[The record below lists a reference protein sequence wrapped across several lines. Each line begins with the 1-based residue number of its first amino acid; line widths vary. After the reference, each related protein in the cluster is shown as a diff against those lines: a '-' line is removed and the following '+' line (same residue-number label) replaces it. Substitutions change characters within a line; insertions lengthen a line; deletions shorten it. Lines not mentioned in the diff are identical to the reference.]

1 MEAFPPIPE
10 WLQMEHRVA
19 HILTKQEQHGWYF
32 DERAAWEL
40 ASALRTELEGID
52 SLLRERYPLVPG
64 SRFTPKRDNKSK
76 GYIAGAEFTRLKDFN
91 PNSRDHIA
99 WILKTHSGWEPT
111 SLTPTGKPIVDET
124 SLKDIGTDLALSF
137 LRMLEISKMLGMLS
151 EGKNAWLKLVT
162 KSKRI
167 HHHCSVATNT
177 GRCAHRNPNLA
188 QTPSDERFR
197 QLFTAAPGQV
207 MVGADLSG
215 VELRMLANYLHRWD
229 EGRYA
234 HILLTG
240 DIHQTNADK
249 IGISRKLVKTVTYA
263 FLYGAGDAKIGLSY
277 DKSLNSAAAKS
288 KGKEIRKA
296 YVEAI
301 PGLADLLAAVQAA
314 ADRGY
319 VKAIDGRR
327 LNVDSSHKALNF
339 LLQGSS
345 ASLAKRWL
353 LIANDAVR
361 TMPLCASQLAFVHDE
376 LQYECDP
383 SHADDLK
390 FLLELSAVQAGEYY
404 NLHCPIAAEGKIGNT
419 WADVH

>member
-1 MEAFPPIPE
+1 
-10 WLQMEHRVA
+10 MEHQVA
-19 HILTKQEQHGWYF
+19 TILTAQEQHGWYF

-40 ASALRTELEGID
+40 ASALRTELENID
-52 SLLRERYPLVPG
+52 SLLRKRYPLVPG
-64 SRFTPKRDNKSK
+64 QRFTPKRDNKSK
-76 GYIAGAEFTRLKDFN
+76 GYIAGAEFTRLKEFN
-91 PNSRDHIA
+91 PTSRDHIA
-99 WILKTHSGWEPT
+99 WILKTHSGWKPT
-111 SLTPTGKPIVDET
+111 ALTATGKPIVDET

-137 LRMLEISKMLGMLS
+137 LRMLEITKMLGMLS

-162 KSKRI
+162 RSKRI

-197 QLFTAAPGQV
+197 QLFTATPGQIL
-207 MVGADLSG
+207 VGADLAG
-215 VELRMLANYLHRWD
+215 IELRMLSHYLHRYD

-263 FLYGAGDAKIGLSY
+263 FLYGAGDIKIGLSY
-277 DKSLNSAAAKS
+277 DKQLPPSQAKA

-296 YVEAI
+296 YIEAI
-301 PGLADLLAAVQAA
+301 PGLADLLAAVQTA

-319 VKAIDGRR
+319 VNAIDGRR
-327 LNVDSSHKALNF
+327 LNVDSPHKALNF

-345 ASLAKRWL
+345 ASLAKKWL
-353 LIANDAVR
+353 VIANDTVKE
-361 TMPLCASQLAFVHDE
+361 TNLCASQLAFVHDE
-376 LQYECDP
+376 LQYECHP
-383 SHADDLK
+383 PQADELK
-390 FLLELSAVQAGEYY
+390 FALELSATLAGEFY
-404 NLHCPIAAEGKIGNT
+404 NIRCPIAAEGKIGVN
-419 WADVH
+419 WAEVH

>member
-1 MEAFPPIPE
+1 
-10 WLQMEHRVA
+10 
-19 HILTKQEQHGWYF
+19 
-32 DERAAWEL
+32 
-40 ASALRTELEGID
+40 
-52 SLLRERYPLVPG
+52 
-64 SRFTPKRDNKSK
+64 
-76 GYIAGAEFTRLKDFN
+76 
-91 PNSRDHIA
+91 
-99 WILKTHSGWEPT
+99 
-111 SLTPTGKPIVDET
+111 
-124 SLKDIGTDLALSF
+124 
-137 LRMLEISKMLGMLS
+137 
-151 EGKNAWLKLVT
+151 
-162 KSKRI
+162 
-167 HHHCSVATNT
+167 
-177 GRCAHRNPNLA
+177 
-188 QTPSDERFR
+188 
-197 QLFTAAPGQV
+197 

-277 DKSLNSAAAKS
+277 DKSLSSSAAKS

-301 PGLADLLAAVQAA
+301 PGLADLLTAVQAA

-404 NLHCPIAAEGKIGNT
+404 NLRCPIAAEGKIGNT

>member
-1 MEAFPPIPE
+1 MEAFPPLPE
-10 WLQMEHRVA
+10 WLQMEHQVA
-19 HILTKQEQHGWYF
+19 TILTAQEQHGWYF

-40 ASALRTELEGID
+40 ASALRTELENID
-52 SLLRERYPLVPG
+52 SLLRKRYPLVPG
-64 SRFTPKRDNKSK
+64 QRFTPKRDNKSK
-76 GYIAGAEFTRLKDFN
+76 GYIAGAEFTRLKEFN
-91 PNSRDHIA
+91 PTSRDHIA
-99 WILKTHSGWEPT
+99 WILKTHSGWKPT
-111 SLTPTGKPIVDET
+111 ALTATGKPIVDET

-137 LRMLEISKMLGMLS
+137 LRMLEITKMLGMLS

-162 KSKRI
+162 RSKRI

-197 QLFTAAPGQV
+197 QLFTATPGQIL
-207 MVGADLSG
+207 VGADLAG
-215 VELRMLANYLHRWD
+215 IELRMLSHYLHRYD

-263 FLYGAGDAKIGLSY
+263 FLYGAGDIKIGLSY
-277 DKSLNSAAAKS
+277 DKQLPPSQAKA

-296 YVEAI
+296 YIEAI
-301 PGLADLLAAVQAA
+301 PGLADLLAAVQTA

-319 VKAIDGRR
+319 VNAIDGRR
-327 LNVDSSHKALNF
+327 LNVDSPHKALNF

-345 ASLAKRWL
+345 ASLAKKWL
-353 LIANDAVR
+353 VIANDTVKE
-361 TMPLCASQLAFVHDE
+361 TNLCASQLAFVHDE
-376 LQYECDP
+376 LQYECHP
-383 SHADDLK
+383 PQADELK
-390 FLLELSAVQAGEYY
+390 FALELSATLAGEFY
-404 NLHCPIAAEGKIGNT
+404 NIRCPIAAEGKIGVN
-419 WADVH
+419 WAEVH

>member
-1 MEAFPPIPE
+1 MEAFPPLPE
-10 WLQMEHRVA
+10 WLQMEHQVA
-19 HILTKQEQHGWYF
+19 TILTAQEQHGWYF

-40 ASALRTELEGID
+40 ASALRTELENID
-52 SLLRERYPLVPG
+52 SLLRKRYPLVPG
-64 SRFTPKRDNKSK
+64 QRFTPKRDNKSK
-76 GYIAGAEFTRLKDFN
+76 GYIAGAEFTRLKEFN
-91 PNSRDHIA
+91 PTSRDHIA
-99 WILKTHSGWEPT
+99 WILKTHSGWIPT
-111 SLTPTGKPIVDET
+111 ALTATGKPIVDET

-137 LRMLEISKMLGMLS
+137 LRMLEITKMLGMLS

-162 KSKRI
+162 RSKRI

-197 QLFTAAPGQV
+197 QLFTATPGQIL
-207 MVGADLSG
+207 VGADLAG
-215 VELRMLANYLHRWD
+215 IELRMLSHYLHRYD

-263 FLYGAGDAKIGLSY
+263 FLYGAGDIKIGLSY
-277 DKSLNSAAAKS
+277 DKQLPPSQAKA

-296 YVEAI
+296 YIEAI
-301 PGLADLLAAVQAA
+301 PGLADLLAAVQTA

-319 VKAIDGRR
+319 VNAIDGRR
-327 LNVDSSHKALNF
+327 LNVDSPHKALNF

-345 ASLAKRWL
+345 ASLAKKWL
-353 LIANDAVR
+353 VIANDTVKE
-361 TMPLCASQLAFVHDE
+361 TNLCASQLAFVHDE
-376 LQYECDP
+376 LQYECHP
-383 SHADDLK
+383 PQADDLK
-390 FLLELSAVQAGEYY
+390 FALELSATLAGEYY
-404 NLHCPIAAEGKIGNT
+404 NIRCPIAAEGKIGHN
-419 WADVH
+419 WAEVH

>member
-1 MEAFPPIPE
+1 MEAFPPLPE
-10 WLQMEHRVA
+10 WLQMEHQVA
-19 HILTKQEQHGWYF
+19 TILTAQEQHGWYF

-40 ASALRTELEGID
+40 ASALRTELENID
-52 SLLRERYPLVPG
+52 SLLRKRYPLVPG
-64 SRFTPKRDNKSK
+64 QRFTPKRDNKSK
-76 GYIAGAEFTRLKDFN
+76 GYIAGAEFTRLKEFN
-91 PNSRDHIA
+91 PTSRDHIA
-99 WILKTHSGWEPT
+99 WILKTHSGWKPT
-111 SLTPTGKPIVDET
+111 ALTATGKPIVDET

-137 LRMLEISKMLGMLS
+137 LRMLEITKMLGMLS

-162 KSKRI
+162 RSKRI

-197 QLFTAAPGQV
+197 QLFTATPGQIL
-207 MVGADLSG
+207 VGADLAG
-215 VELRMLANYLHRWD
+215 IELRMLSHYLHRYD

-263 FLYGAGDAKIGLSY
+263 FLYGAGDIKIGLSY
-277 DKSLNSAAAKS
+277 DKQLPPSQAKA

-296 YVEAI
+296 YIEAI
-301 PGLADLLAAVQAA
+301 PGLADLLAAVQTA

-319 VKAIDGRR
+319 VNAIDGRR
-327 LNVDSSHKALNF
+327 LNVDSPHKALNF

-345 ASLAKRWL
+345 ASLAKKWL
-353 LIANDAVR
+353 VIANNTVKE
-361 TMPLCASQLAFVHDE
+361 TNLCASQLACVHDE
-376 LQYECDP
+376 LQYECHP
-383 SHADDLK
+383 PQADELK
-390 FLLELSAVQAGEYY
+390 FALELSATLAGEYY
-404 NLHCPIAAEGKIGNT
+404 NIRCPIAAEGKIGHN
-419 WADVH
+419 WAEVH

>member
-1 MEAFPPIPE
+1 MEAFPPLPE
-10 WLQMEHRVA
+10 WLQMEHQVA
-19 HILTKQEQHGWYF
+19 TILTAQEQHGWYF

-40 ASALRTELEGID
+40 ASALRTELENID
-52 SLLRERYPLVPG
+52 SLLRKRYPLVPG
-64 SRFTPKRDNKSK
+64 QRFTPKRDNKSK
-76 GYIAGAEFTRLKDFN
+76 GYIAGAEFTRLKEFN
-91 PNSRDHIA
+91 PTSRDHIA
-99 WILKTHSGWEPT
+99 WILKTHRGWIPT
-111 SLTPTGKPIVDET
+111 ALTATGKPIVDET

-137 LRMLEISKMLGMLS
+137 LRMLEITKMLGMLS

-162 KSKRI
+162 RSKRI

-197 QLFTAAPGQV
+197 QLFTATPGQIL
-207 MVGADLSG
+207 VGADLAG
-215 VELRMLANYLHRWD
+215 IELRMLSHYLHRYD

-263 FLYGAGDAKIGLSY
+263 FLYGAGDIKIGLSY
-277 DKSLNSAAAKS
+277 DKQLPPSQAKA

-296 YVEAI
+296 YIEAI
-301 PGLADLLAAVQAA
+301 PGLADLLAAVQTA

-319 VKAIDGRR
+319 VNAIDGRR
-327 LNVDSSHKALNF
+327 LNVDSPHKALNF

-345 ASLAKRWL
+345 ASLAKKWL
-353 LIANDAVR
+353 VIANDTVKE
-361 TMPLCASQLAFVHDE
+361 TNLCASQLAFVHDE
-376 LQYECDP
+376 LQYECHP
-383 SHADDLK
+383 PQADELK
-390 FLLELSAVQAGEYY
+390 FALELSATLAGEFY
-404 NLHCPIAAEGKIGNT
+404 NIRCPIAAEGKIGVN
-419 WADVH
+419 WAEVH

>member
-1 MEAFPPIPE
+1 MAALPPLPE

-19 HILTKQEQHGWYF
+19 HILTEQEQHGWYF

-40 ASALRTELEGID
+40 ASSLRSELESID
-52 SLLRERYPLVPG
+52 ALLRKRYPLVPG
-64 SRFTPKRDNKSK
+64 QRFTPKRDNKSK
-76 GYIAGAEFTRLKDFN
+76 GYVAGAEFTRLKEFN
-91 PNSRDHIA
+91 PTSRDHIA

-137 LRMLEISKMLGMLS
+137 LRMLEITKMLGMLS

-177 GRCAHRNPNLA
+177 GRCAHRHPNLA

-197 QLFTAAPGQV
+197 QLFTATPEEV

-215 VELRMLANYLHRWD
+215 VELRMLAHYLSRFD

-234 HILLTG
+234 HILITG

-277 DKSLNSAAAKS
+277 DSSLSPARAKS
-288 KGKEIRKA
+288 KGKEIRTA
-296 YVEAI
+296 FVEAI
-301 PGLADLLAAVQAA
+301 DGLAQLLEAIKTASEK
-314 ADRGY
+314 GY
-319 VKAIDGRR
+319 VRSIDTRKIK
-327 LNVDSSHKALNF
+327 VDSPHKALNY
-339 LLQGSS
+339 LLQSG
-345 ASLAKRWL
+345 AGIVAKRWMV
-353 LIANDAVR
+353 INH
-361 TMPLCASQLAFVHDE
+361 TNTQELCCSQLAFIHDE
-376 LQYECDP
+376 LQFECDP
-383 SHADDLK
+383 AHADA
-390 FLLELSAVQAGEYY
+390 LSASLVQSAEAAGEHYS
-404 NLHCPIAAEGKIGNT
+404 LRLPISAEAKQGSD
-419 WADVH
+419 WSEVH

>member
-1 MEAFPPIPE
+1 
-10 WLQMEHRVA
+10 MEHQVA
-19 HILTKQEQHGWYF
+19 TILTAQEQHGWYF

-40 ASALRTELEGID
+40 ASALRTELENID
-52 SLLRERYPLVPG
+52 SLLRKRYPLVPG
-64 SRFTPKRDNKSK
+64 QRFTPKRDNKSK
-76 GYIAGAEFTRLKDFN
+76 GYIAGAEFTRLKEFN
-91 PNSRDHIA
+91 PTSRDHIA
-99 WILKTHSGWEPT
+99 WILKTHSGWIPT
-111 SLTPTGKPIVDET
+111 ALTATGKPIVDET

-137 LRMLEISKMLGMLS
+137 LRMLEITKMLGMLS

-162 KSKRI
+162 RSKRI

-197 QLFTAAPGQV
+197 QLFTATPGQIL
-207 MVGADLSG
+207 VGADLAG
-215 VELRMLANYLHRWD
+215 IELRMLSHYLHRYD

-263 FLYGAGDAKIGLSY
+263 FLYGAGDIKIGLSY
-277 DKSLNSAAAKS
+277 DKQLPPSQAKA

-296 YVEAI
+296 YIEAI
-301 PGLADLLAAVQAA
+301 PGLADLLAAVQTA

-319 VKAIDGRR
+319 VNAIDGRR
-327 LNVDSSHKALNF
+327 LNVDSPHKALNF

-345 ASLAKRWL
+345 ASLAKKWL
-353 LIANDAVR
+353 VIANDTVKE
-361 TMPLCASQLAFVHDE
+361 TNLCASQLAFVHDE
-376 LQYECDP
+376 LQYECP
-383 SHADDLK
+383 PPQADELK
-390 FLLELSAVQAGEYY
+390 FALELSATLAGEFY
-404 NLHCPIAAEGKIGNT
+404 NIRCPIAAEGKIGVN
-419 WADVH
+419 WAEVH

>member
-1 MEAFPPIPE
+1 
-10 WLQMEHRVA
+10 MEHQVA
-19 HILTKQEQHGWYF
+19 TILTAQEQHGWYF

-40 ASALRTELEGID
+40 ASALRTELENID
-52 SLLRERYPLVPG
+52 SLLRKRYPLVPG
-64 SRFTPKRDNKSK
+64 QRFTPKRDNKSK
-76 GYIAGAEFTRLKDFN
+76 GYIAGAEFTRLKEFN
-91 PNSRDHIA
+91 PTSRDHIA
-99 WILKTHSGWEPT
+99 WILKTHSGWIPT
-111 SLTPTGKPIVDET
+111 ALTATGKPIVDET

-137 LRMLEISKMLGMLS
+137 LRMLEITKMLGMLS

-162 KSKRI
+162 RSKRI

-197 QLFTAAPGQV
+197 QLFTATPGQIL
-207 MVGADLSG
+207 VGADLAG
-215 VELRMLANYLHRWD
+215 IELRMLSHYLHRYD

-263 FLYGAGDAKIGLSY
+263 FLYGAGDIKIGLSY
-277 DKSLNSAAAKS
+277 DKQLPPSQAKA

-296 YVEAI
+296 YIEAI
-301 PGLADLLAAVQAA
+301 PGLADLLAAVQTA

-319 VKAIDGRR
+319 VNAIDGRR
-327 LNVDSSHKALNF
+327 LNVDSPHKALNF

-345 ASLAKRWL
+345 ASLAKKWL
-353 LIANDAVR
+353 VIANDTVKE
-361 TMPLCASQLAFVHDE
+361 TNLCASQLAFVHDE
-376 LQYECDP
+376 LQYECHP
-383 SHADDLK
+383 PQADELK
-390 FLLELSAVQAGEYY
+390 FALELSATLAGEFY
-404 NLHCPIAAEGKIGNT
+404 NIRCPIAAEGKIGVN
-419 WADVH
+419 WAEVH

>member
-1 MEAFPPIPE
+1 MEAFPPLPD
-10 WLQMEHRVA
+10 WLQMEHQVA
-19 HILTKQEQHGWYF
+19 TILTAQEQHGWYF

-40 ASALRTELEGID
+40 ASALRTELENID
-52 SLLRERYPLVPG
+52 SLLRKRYPLVPG
-64 SRFTPKRDNKSK
+64 QRFTPKRDNKSK
-76 GYIAGAEFTRLKDFN
+76 GYIAGAEFTRLKEFN
-91 PNSRDHIA
+91 PTSRDHIA
-99 WILKTHSGWEPT
+99 WILKTHSGWIPT
-111 SLTPTGKPIVDET
+111 ALTATGKPIVDET

-137 LRMLEISKMLGMLS
+137 LRMLEITKMLGMLS

-162 KSKRI
+162 RSKRI

-197 QLFTAAPGQV
+197 QLFTATPGQIL
-207 MVGADLSG
+207 VGADLAG
-215 VELRMLANYLHRWD
+215 IELRMLSHYLHRYD

-263 FLYGAGDAKIGLSY
+263 FLYGAGDIKIGLSY
-277 DKSLNSAAAKS
+277 DKQLTPNNAKA

-296 YVEAI
+296 YIEAI
-301 PGLADLLAAVQAA
+301 PGLASLLTAVQTA
-314 ADRGY
+314 ADRGF

-353 LIANDAVR
+353 LIAHETVTEAQ
-361 TMPLCASQLAFVHDE
+361 LCASQLAFVHDE

-383 SHADDLK
+383 SHAADLK
-390 FLLELSAVQAGEYY
+390 FALELSAVQAGEYY
-404 NLHCPIAAEGKIGNT
+404 NLRCPIAAEAVEGPT
-419 WADVH
+419 WNETH

>member
-1 MEAFPPIPE
+1 
-10 WLQMEHRVA
+10 MEHRVA
-19 HILTKQEQHGWYF
+19 QILTQQENHGWYF
-32 DERAAWEL
+32 DEGAAWEL
-40 ASALRTELEGID
+40 ACSLRAEFESITD
-52 SLLRERYPLVPG
+52 LLLHRFPYVPG
-64 SRFTPKRDNKSK
+64 KSFTPKRDNRSK
-76 GYIAGAEFTRLKDFN
+76 GYVAGAEFTRLKEFN
-91 PNSRDHIA
+91 PASRDHIA
-99 WILKTHSGWEPT
+99 WILKTHAGWKPT
-111 SLTPTGKPIVDET
+111 NLTATGKPIVDEV
-124 SLKDIGTDLALSF
+124 SLKEVGTDLALSF
-137 LRMLEISKMLGMLS
+137 LRMLEITKMLGMLS
-151 EGKNAWLKLVT
+151 EGKNAYLKLVT
-162 KSKRI
+162 RSKRI

-188 QTPSDERFR
+188 QCPSDETFR
-197 QLFTAAPGQV
+197 KLFRATPELT

-215 VELRMLANYLHRWD
+215 IELRMLAHYLHRYD

-263 FLYGAGDAKIGLSY
+263 FLYGAGDIKIGLSY
-277 DKSLNSAAAKS
+277 DKQLTPNNAKA

-296 YVEAI
+296 YIEAI
-301 PGLADLLAAVQAA
+301 PGLASLLTAVQAA
-314 ADRGY
+314 ADRGF

-353 LIANDAVR
+353 LIAHETVTEAQ
-361 TMPLCASQLAFVHDE
+361 LCASQLAFVHDE

-383 SHADDLK
+383 SHAADLK
-390 FLLELSAVQAGEYY
+390 FALELSAVQAGEYY
-404 NLHCPIAAEGKIGNT
+404 NLRCPIAAEAVEGPT
-419 WADVH
+419 WNETH

>member
-1 MEAFPPIPE
+1 MEAFPPLPE
-10 WLQMEHRVA
+10 WLQMEHQVA
-19 HILTKQEQHGWYF
+19 TILTAQEQHGWYF

-40 ASALRTELEGID
+40 ASALRTELENID
-52 SLLRERYPLVPG
+52 SLLRKRYPLVPG
-64 SRFTPKRDNKSK
+64 QSFTPKRDNKSK
-76 GYIAGAEFTRLKDFN
+76 GYIAGAEFTRLKEFN
-91 PNSRDHIA
+91 PTSRDHIA
-99 WILKTHSGWEPT
+99 WILKTHSGWKPT
-111 SLTPTGKPIVDET
+111 ALTATGKPIVDET

-137 LRMLEISKMLGMLS
+137 LRMLEITKMLGMLS

-162 KSKRI
+162 RSKRI

-197 QLFTAAPGQV
+197 QLFTATPGQIL
-207 MVGADLSG
+207 VGADLAG
-215 VELRMLANYLHRWD
+215 IELRMLSHYLHRYD

-263 FLYGAGDAKIGLSY
+263 FLYGAGDIKIGLSY
-277 DKSLNSAAAKS
+277 DKQLPPSQAKA

-296 YVEAI
+296 YIEAI
-301 PGLADLLAAVQAA
+301 PGLADLLAAVQTA

-319 VKAIDGRR
+319 VNAIDGRR
-327 LNVDSSHKALNF
+327 LNVDSPHKALNF

-345 ASLAKRWL
+345 ASLAKKWL
-353 LIANDAVR
+353 VIANDTVKE
-361 TMPLCASQLAFVHDE
+361 TNLCASQLAFVHDE
-376 LQYECDP
+376 LQYECHP
-383 SHADDLK
+383 PQADDLK
-390 FLLELSAVQAGEYY
+390 FALELSATLAGEYY
-404 NLHCPIAAEGKIGNT
+404 NIRCPIAAEGKIGHN
-419 WADVH
+419 WAEVH

>member
-1 MEAFPPIPE
+1 MEAFPPLPD
-10 WLQMEHRVA
+10 WLQMEHQVA
-19 HILTKQEQHGWYF
+19 TILTAQEQHGWYF

-40 ASALRTELEGID
+40 ASALRTELENID
-52 SLLRERYPLVPG
+52 SLLRKRYPLVPG
-64 SRFTPKRDNKSK
+64 QRFTPKRDNKSK
-76 GYIAGAEFTRLKDFN
+76 GYIAGAEFTRLKEFN
-91 PNSRDHIA
+91 PTSRDHIA
-99 WILKTHSGWEPT
+99 WILKTHSGWKPT
-111 SLTPTGKPIVDET
+111 ALTATGKPIVDET

-137 LRMLEISKMLGMLS
+137 LRMLEITKMLGMLS

-162 KSKRI
+162 RSKRI

-197 QLFTAAPGQV
+197 QLFTATPGQIL
-207 MVGADLSG
+207 VGADLAG
-215 VELRMLANYLHRWD
+215 IELRMLSHYLHRYD

-263 FLYGAGDAKIGLSY
+263 FLYGAGDIKIGLSY
-277 DKSLNSAAAKS
+277 DKQLPPSQAKA

-296 YVEAI
+296 YIEAI
-301 PGLADLLAAVQAA
+301 PGLADLLAAVQTA

-319 VKAIDGRR
+319 VNAIDGRR
-327 LNVDSSHKALNF
+327 LNVDSPHKALNF

-345 ASLAKRWL
+345 ASLAKKWL
-353 LIANDAVR
+353 VIANDTVKE
-361 TMPLCASQLAFVHDE
+361 TNLCASQLAFVHDE
-376 LQYECDP
+376 LQYECHP
-383 SHADDLK
+383 PQADELK
-390 FLLELSAVQAGEYY
+390 FALELSATLAGEFY
-404 NLHCPIAAEGKIGNT
+404 NIRCPIAAEGKIGVN
-419 WADVH
+419 WAEVH

>member
-1 MEAFPPIPE
+1 MEAFPPLPE
-10 WLQMEHRVA
+10 WLQMEHQVA
-19 HILTKQEQHGWYF
+19 TILTAQEQHGWYF

-40 ASALRTELEGID
+40 ASALRTELENID
-52 SLLRERYPLVPG
+52 SLLRKRYPLVPG
-64 SRFTPKRDNKSK
+64 QRFTPKRDNKSK
-76 GYIAGAEFTRLKDFN
+76 GYIAGAEFTRLKEFN
-91 PNSRDHIA
+91 PTSRDHIA
-99 WILKTHSGWEPT
+99 WILKTHSGWIPT
-111 SLTPTGKPIVDET
+111 ALTATGKPIVDET

-137 LRMLEISKMLGMLS
+137 LRMLEITKMLGMLS

-162 KSKRI
+162 RSNRI

-197 QLFTAAPGQV
+197 QLFTATPGQIL
-207 MVGADLSG
+207 VGADLAG
-215 VELRMLANYLHRWD
+215 IELRMLSHYLHRYD

-263 FLYGAGDAKIGLSY
+263 FLYGAGDIKIGLSY
-277 DKSLNSAAAKS
+277 DKQLPPSQAKA

-296 YVEAI
+296 YIEAI
-301 PGLADLLAAVQAA
+301 PGLADLLAAVQTA

-319 VKAIDGRR
+319 VNAIDGRR
-327 LNVDSSHKALNF
+327 LNVDSPHKALNF

-345 ASLAKRWL
+345 ASLAKKWL
-353 LIANDAVR
+353 VIANDTVKE
-361 TMPLCASQLAFVHDE
+361 TNLCASQLAFVHDE
-376 LQYECDP
+376 LQYECHP
-383 SHADDLK
+383 PQADELK
-390 FLLELSAVQAGEYY
+390 FALELSATLAGEFY
-404 NLHCPIAAEGKIGNT
+404 NIRCPIAAEGKIGVN
-419 WADVH
+419 WAEVH

>member
-1 MEAFPPIPE
+1 MEALPPLPE
-10 WLQMEHRVA
+10 WLQMEHQVA
-19 HILTKQEQHGWYF
+19 HILTEQEQHGWNF

-40 ASALRTELEGID
+40 ASSLRNELESID
-52 SLLRERYPLVPG
+52 SLLRKRFPFVPG
-64 SRFTPKRDNKSK
+64 SRFTPKRNNKSK
-76 GYIAGAEFTRLKDFN
+76 GYIAGAEFTKLKETN
-91 PNSRDHIA
+91 LNSRDHIA
-99 WILKTHSGWEPT
+99 WILKTHCNWTPT
-111 SLTPTGKPIVDET
+111 LLTDTGKPIVNDKT
-124 SLKDIGTDLALSF
+124 LKHIGTDPALSF

-162 KSKRI
+162 KSEKI

-188 QTPSDERFR
+188 QVPSDERFR
-197 QLFTAAPGQV
+197 QLFHASHGQV

-215 VELRMLANYLHRWD
+215 VELRMLAHYLFRYD

-234 HILLTG
+234 DILING

-249 IGISRKLVKTVTYA
+249 IGISRKLVKTVTYS
-263 FLYGAGDAKIGLSY
+263 FLYGGGNAKIGLSY
-277 DKSLNSAAAKS
+277 DKSLSPSRAES

-296 YVEAI
+296 FIEAI
-301 PGLADLLAAVQAA
+301 PGLADLLAAVKAA

-319 VKAIDGRR
+319 VKTIDSRR
-327 LNVDSSHKALNF
+327 LNVNSSHKALNY

-345 ASLAKRWL
+345 ACLAKRWL
-353 LIANDAVR
+353 LMAHDAVR

-383 SHADDLK
+383 SHAEDLK

-404 NLHCPIAAEGKIGNT
+404 NLNCPIAAEGKIGKT

>member
-1 MEAFPPIPE
+1 MEAFPPLPD
-10 WLQMEHRVA
+10 WLQMEHQVA
-19 HILTKQEQHGWYF
+19 TILTAQEQHGWYF

-40 ASALRTELEGID
+40 ASALRTELENID
-52 SLLRERYPLVPG
+52 SLLRKRYPLVPG
-64 SRFTPKRDNKSK
+64 QRFTPKRDNKSK

-99 WILKTHSGWEPT
+99 WILKTHSGWIPT
-111 SLTPTGKPIVDET
+111 ALTATGKPIVDET

-137 LRMLEISKMLGMLS
+137 LRMLEITKMLGMLS

-162 KSKRI
+162 RSKRI

-197 QLFTAAPGQV
+197 QLFTATPGQIL
-207 MVGADLSG
+207 VGADLAG
-215 VELRMLANYLHRWD
+215 IELRMLSHYLHRYD

-263 FLYGAGDAKIGLSY
+263 FLYGAGDIKIGLSY
-277 DKSLNSAAAKS
+277 DKQLPPSQAKA

-296 YVEAI
+296 YIEAI
-301 PGLADLLAAVQAA
+301 PGLADLLAAVQTA

-319 VKAIDGRR
+319 VNAIDGRR
-327 LNVDSSHKALNF
+327 LNVDSPHKALNF

-345 ASLAKRWL
+345 ASLAKKWL
-353 LIANDAVR
+353 VIANDTVKE
-361 TMPLCASQLAFVHDE
+361 TNLCASQLAFVHDE
-376 LQYECDP
+376 LQYECHP
-383 SHADDLK
+383 PQADELK
-390 FLLELSAVQAGEYY
+390 FALELSATLAGEFY
-404 NLHCPIAAEGKIGNT
+404 NIRCPIAAEGKIGVN
-419 WADVH
+419 WAEVH

>member
-1 MEAFPPIPE
+1 MEAFPPLPE
-10 WLQMEHRVA
+10 WLQMEHQVA
-19 HILTKQEQHGWYF
+19 TILTAQEQHGWYF

-40 ASALRTELEGID
+40 ASALRTELENID
-52 SLLRERYPLVPG
+52 SLLRKRYPLVPG
-64 SRFTPKRDNKSK
+64 QRFTPKRDNKSK
-76 GYIAGAEFTRLKDFN
+76 GYIAGAEFTRLKEFN
-91 PNSRDHIA
+91 PTSRDHIA
-99 WILKTHSGWEPT
+99 WILKTHSGWKPT
-111 SLTPTGKPIVDET
+111 ALTATGKPIVDET

-137 LRMLEISKMLGMLS
+137 LRMLEITKMLGMLS

-162 KSKRI
+162 RSKRI

-197 QLFTAAPGQV
+197 QLFTATPGQIL
-207 MVGADLSG
+207 VGADLAG
-215 VELRMLANYLHRWD
+215 IELRMLSHYLHRYD

-263 FLYGAGDAKIGLSY
+263 FLYGAGDIKIGLSY
-277 DKSLNSAAAKS
+277 DKQLPPSQAKA

-296 YVEAI
+296 YIEAI
-301 PGLADLLAAVQAA
+301 PGLADLLAAVQTA

-319 VKAIDGRR
+319 VNAIDGRR
-327 LNVDSSHKALNF
+327 LNVDSPHKALNF

-345 ASLAKRWL
+345 ASLAKKWL
-353 LIANDAVR
+353 VIANNTVKE
-361 TMPLCASQLAFVHDE
+361 TNLCASQLAFVHDE
-376 LQYECDP
+376 LQYECHP
-383 SHADDLK
+383 PQADDLK
-390 FLLELSAVQAGEYY
+390 FALELSATLAGEYY
-404 NLHCPIAAEGKIGNT
+404 NIRCPIAAEGKIGHN
-419 WADVH
+419 WAEVH

>member
-1 MEAFPPIPE
+1 MEAFPPLPE
-10 WLQMEHRVA
+10 WLQMEHQVA
-19 HILTKQEQHGWYF
+19 TILTAQEQHGWYF

-40 ASALRTELEGID
+40 ASALRTELENID
-52 SLLRERYPLVPG
+52 SLLRKRYPLVPG
-64 SRFTPKRDNKSK
+64 QRFTPKRDNKSK
-76 GYIAGAEFTRLKDFN
+76 GYIAGAEFTRLKEFN
-91 PNSRDHIA
+91 PTSRDHIA
-99 WILKTHSGWEPT
+99 WILKTHSGWIPT
-111 SLTPTGKPIVDET
+111 ALTATGKPIVDET

-137 LRMLEISKMLGMLS
+137 LRMLEITKMLGMLS

-162 KSKRI
+162 RSKRI

-197 QLFTAAPGQV
+197 QLFTATPGQIL
-207 MVGADLSG
+207 VGADLAG
-215 VELRMLANYLHRWD
+215 IELRMLSHYLHRYD

-263 FLYGAGDAKIGLSY
+263 FLYGAGDIKIGLSY
-277 DKSLNSAAAKS
+277 DKQLPPSQAKA

-296 YVEAI
+296 YIEAI
-301 PGLADLLAAVQAA
+301 PGLADLLAAVQTA

-319 VKAIDGRR
+319 VNAIDGRR
-327 LNVDSSHKALNF
+327 LNVDSPHKALNF

-345 ASLAKRWL
+345 ASLAKKWL
-353 LIANDAVR
+353 VIANDTVKE
-361 TMPLCASQLAFVHDE
+361 TNLCASQLAFVHDE
-376 LQYECDP
+376 LQYECHP
-383 SHADDLK
+383 PQADELK
-390 FLLELSAVQAGEYY
+390 FALELSATLAGEFY
-404 NLHCPIAAEGKIGNT
+404 NIRCPIAAEGKIGVN
-419 WADVH
+419 WAEVH

>member
-1 MEAFPPIPE
+1 MEAFPPLPD
-10 WLQMEHRVA
+10 WLQMEHQVA
-19 HILTKQEQHGWYF
+19 TILTAQEQHGWYF

-40 ASALRTELEGID
+40 ASALRTELENID
-52 SLLRERYPLVPG
+52 SLLRKRYPLVPG
-64 SRFTPKRDNKSK
+64 QRFTPKRDNKSK
-76 GYIAGAEFTRLKDFN
+76 GYIAGAEFTRLKEFN
-91 PNSRDHIA
+91 PTSRDHIA
-99 WILKTHSGWEPT
+99 WILKTHSGWIPT
-111 SLTPTGKPIVDET
+111 ALTATGKPIVDET

-137 LRMLEISKMLGMLS
+137 LRMLEITKMLGMLS

-162 KSKRI
+162 RSKRI

-197 QLFTAAPGQV
+197 QLFTATPGQIL
-207 MVGADLSG
+207 VGADLAG
-215 VELRMLANYLHRWD
+215 IELRMLSHYLHRYD

-263 FLYGAGDAKIGLSY
+263 FLYGAGDIKIGLSY
-277 DKSLNSAAAKS
+277 DKQLPPSQAKA

-296 YVEAI
+296 YIEAI
-301 PGLADLLAAVQAA
+301 PGLADLLAAVQTA

-319 VKAIDGRR
+319 VNAIDGRR
-327 LNVDSSHKALNF
+327 LNVDSPHKALNF

-345 ASLAKRWL
+345 ASLAKKWL
-353 LIANDAVR
+353 VIANDTVKE
-361 TMPLCASQLAFVHDE
+361 TNLCASQLAFVHDE
-376 LQYECDP
+376 LQYECHP
-383 SHADDLK
+383 PQADELK
-390 FLLELSAVQAGEYY
+390 FALELSATLAGEFY
-404 NLHCPIAAEGKIGNT
+404 NIRCPIAAEGKIGVN
-419 WADVH
+419 WAEVH

>member
-1 MEAFPPIPE
+1 MEAFPPLPE
-10 WLQMEHRVA
+10 WLQMEHQVA
-19 HILTKQEQHGWYF
+19 TILTAQEQHGWYF

-40 ASALRTELEGID
+40 ASALRTELENID
-52 SLLRERYPLVPG
+52 SLLRKRYPLVPG
-64 SRFTPKRDNKSK
+64 QSFTPKRDNKSK
-76 GYIAGAEFTRLKDFN
+76 GYIAGAEFTRLKEFN
-91 PNSRDHIA
+91 PTSRDHIA
-99 WILKTHSGWEPT
+99 WILKTHSGWIPT
-111 SLTPTGKPIVDET
+111 ALTATGKPIVDET

-137 LRMLEISKMLGMLS
+137 LRMLEITKMLGMLS

-162 KSKRI
+162 RSKRI

-197 QLFTAAPGQV
+197 QLFTATPGQIL
-207 MVGADLSG
+207 VGADLAG
-215 VELRMLANYLHRWD
+215 IELRMLSHYLHRYD

-263 FLYGAGDAKIGLSY
+263 FLYGAGDIKIGLSY
-277 DKSLNSAAAKS
+277 DKQLPPSQAKA

-296 YVEAI
+296 YIEAI
-301 PGLADLLAAVQAA
+301 PGLADLLAAVQTA

-319 VKAIDGRR
+319 VNAIDGRR
-327 LNVDSSHKALNF
+327 LNVDSPHKALNF

-345 ASLAKRWL
+345 ASLAKKWL
-353 LIANDAVR
+353 VIANDTVKE
-361 TMPLCASQLAFVHDE
+361 TNLCASQLAFVHDE
-376 LQYECDP
+376 LQYECHP
-383 SHADDLK
+383 PQADELK
-390 FLLELSAVQAGEYY
+390 FALELSATLAGEFY
-404 NLHCPIAAEGKIGNT
+404 NIRCPIAAEGKIGVN
-419 WADVH
+419 WAEVH